1 MKTHTVS
8 VTIGRDSITVQPDPL
23 VMTSDDEVQWS
34 GKDAKKFSIEFD
46 GKGPFGSSKLAHAVA
61 TSRQRPRT
69 LGRFKYTVVS
79 EENPALKLDPDII
92 VDPPPTPHP

>member
-23 VMTSDDEVQWS
+23 IMTTDDEVQWS
-34 GKDAKKFSIEFD
+34 GKDAKKFSIEFE

-69 LGRFKYTVVS
+69 LGQFKYSVIS
-79 EENPALKLDPDII
+79 DENPNLILDPGII
-92 VDPPPTPHP
+92 VDPPPTPGP